1 MPSWKENIAVV
12 APSPPPGRASIAGSS
27 ERLAMQATN
36 VEERVRVLVVK
47 VCDASPSFNEIIQ
60 RLLES
65 RISSVLPSHVVVI
78 DTVDGSADFDVIERH
93 VALMRVVDSGFLE
106 WICEASM
113 DILTFD
119 MERF

>member
-1 MPSWKENIAVV
+1 MPSWKENIAVI
-12 APSPPPGRASIAGSS
+12 APSPPPSRASVTGSS
-27 ERLAMQATN
+27 ERLAMQATD

-78 DTVDGSADFDVIERH
+78 DAVDGSADFDVIERNI
-93 VALMRVVDSGFLE
+93 ASMRVVNSELY
-106 WICEASM
+106 
-113 DILTFD
+113 
-119 MERF
+119 